1 MDVDL
6 FQKIETFIMRKIR
19 SAFGSDISF
28 QGNLEISNPL
38 IFKPERSIVYENYH
52 IGYVKNFN
60 SSENIY
66 IESGRDTKLLNFEI
80 PHFGIWYIKYN
91 LYLSLSLGFSCLKN
105 SRIKITNKEQII
117 INDLNNISTGSFTN
131 LNISNSIIHN
141 NVENEYS
148 LYIMCT
154 FGRIS
159 NAGIFIVSEFC
170 EMPMITIIRLA

>member
-6 FQKIETFIMRKIR
+6 FQKIESFIMRKIR

-38 IFKPERSIVYENYH
+38 IFNPERSIVYENHH

-60 SSENIY
+60 SLENIC
-66 IESGRDTKLLNFEI
+66 IESSRDTKLLNFEI
-80 PHFGIWYIKYN
+80 PCFGIWYIKYN

-105 SRIKITNKEQII
+105 SRIKIMNGEQIV

-131 LNISNSIIHN
+131 LNISNSTIYN
-141 NVENEYS
+141 NLGNEYS

-159 NAGIFIVSEFC
+159 NTGIFIVSEIC
-170 EMPMITIIRLA
+170 DLPIITIVRLA